1 MIQEFSDAQSLDGLE
16 TEPACYLDQ
25 IEGSNDIFEKIRKKS
40 LSNRKKKVRFRI
52 RDSDDEP
59 GNIGHN
65 NNNEPEIVKSH
76 SKVICDMATQ
86 ILKAKLANPKYNMPQ
101 QRQVIATETGTF
113 INSVKDTRFDPT
125 WNVWEGIRSL
135 PGRDKVIEFLSSE
148 GWKIPAC
155 MDYFNPSST
164 QKVTLAP
171 LCFQPWWDLGYFRI
185 LMKMVDD
192 TPQTLED
199 KLVAMTYAIQCLKW
213 VLMKRAAGKSD
224 QKVQRAIIYSL
235 QDSKSLFKHRA
246 RLADIDKEGGYLG
259 KTDFNSTRFD
269 RKPTREFK
277 NERGCIAPDRFEA
290 LNKQK
295 EKTEVDKL
303 KKDKP
308 YNRQNVSNYGSYSN
322 NYNNKN
328 KTGNNQTGKKP
339 RYNSA
344 FSVASGKPPA
354 PALDRFFNAS
364 VHKPKVEGGGFPRDL
379 CREWQ
384 SDSCKAFGQSC
395 HKWHRCQYC
404 GGKHPGTQCKNRG
417 N

>member
-1 MIQEFSDAQSLDGLE
+1 MDKLIQEYSDAQSLDGFE
-16 TEPACYLDQ
+16 TEPATYLDQ
-25 IEGSNDIFEKIRKKS
+25 IEGSNDIFERIRKKN
-40 LSNRKKKVRFRI
+40 LPKKKKKVRFR
-52 RDSDDEP
+52 DSDDE
-59 GNIGHN
+59 IN
-65 NNNEPEIVKSH
+65 NNGNNEPANTST
-76 SKVICDMATQ
+76 SSRVIRDMATQ
-86 ILKAKLANPKYNMPQ
+86 IIKAKLANPKFNMPQ

-171 LCFQPWWDLGYFRI
+171 LCFQPWWDLGYYRI

-192 TPQTLED
+192 SPQTLED
-199 KLVAMTYAIQCLKW
+199 KLVAMTYALQCLKW

-235 QDSKSLFKHRA
+235 QDSKSIFKHRA
-246 RLADIDKEGGYLG
+246 RLSDIDKEGGYLG
-259 KTDFNSTRFD
+259 RTDFNSTRFD

-277 NERGCIAPDRFEA
+277 NERGCIAPDRFDA

-295 EKTEVDKL
+295 EKSEVEKL

-308 YNRQNVSNYGSYSN
+308 FRQNVANYGSYSSN
-322 NYNNKN
+322 NNNNNNNNKN
-328 KTGNNQTGKKP
+328 NNSIKRKP
-339 RYNSA
+339 KYSSA
-344 FSVASGKPPA
+344 FSVATGKAPA
-354 PALDRFFNAS
+354 PVLDRFFNPS

-384 SDSCKAFGQSC
+384 TDSCKTSAETC
-395 HKWHRCQYC
+395 HKWHKCQYC
-404 GGKHPGTQCKNRG
+404 GGKHPGSQCKNK